1 MTSAKEKKSQAT
13 PVFGRPFE
21 GAVFDMDGT
30 LVHTEP
36 LHRQS
41 WARAFHELGMEFN
54 DEDYDRYLS
63 GRPSR
68 ETTRERFGFSPEQAE
83 EMSHRLISA
92 FWEIAA
98 GNVEPLPGVREFLT
112 RIYYVPKAVAT
123 SARRHS
129 ATRML
134 QELGLVDYFKAIV
147 TADDI
152 TNGKPEPEIFLLA
165 AERLEVAPERCIVF
179 EDAIAGVAAAR
190 AAGMFC
196 AAITTTRDEFPDADL
211 VFSAWDDPRLPA
223 LFPPPPEQVR

>member
-1 MTSAKEKKSQAT
+1 MTCTTRESVESVTA
-13 PVFGRPFE
+13 GPFD
-21 GAVFDMDGT
+21 GAIFDMDGT

-41 WARAFHELGMEFN
+41 WARALQEVGIEF
-54 DEDYDRYLS
+54 DDADYDFHLS

-83 EMSHRLISA
+83 DVSRRLMSA

-112 RIYYVPKAVAT
+112 RIYHVPKAVAT

-134 QELGLVDYFKAIV
+134 QELGLIDYFSAIV

-152 TNGKPEPEIFLLA
+152 DRGKPEPDIFLLA
-165 AERLEVAPERCIVF
+165 AERLEVVPERCIVF
-179 EDAIAGVAAAR
+179 EDAYAGVAAAR
-190 AAGMFC
+190 AAGMYC
-196 AAITTTRDEFPDADL
+196 AAITTTRAEFPEADM
-211 VFSAWDDPRLPA
+211 VFSAWDDPRLPK
-223 LFPPPPEQVR
+223 LFDPAPGHPT

>member
-1 MTSAKEKKSQAT
+1 MTSHYREPIGAEDDD
-13 PVFGRPFE
+13 PGPFE
-21 GAVFDMDGT
+21 AAIFDMDGT

-36 LHRQS
+36 LHRRS
-41 WARAFHELGMEFN
+41 WARALGEMGIDFDDAE
-54 DEDYDRYLS
+54 YDQYLS

-83 EMSHRLISA
+83 EASHRLITA
-92 FWEIAA
+92 FWDIAA

-112 RIYYVPKAVAT
+112 RFYYVPKAVAT

-134 QELGLVDYFKAIV
+134 DELGLLDYFKAIV

-165 AERLEVAPERCIVF
+165 SERLEVAPERCVVF
-179 EDAIAGVAAAR
+179 EDAFAGVAAAR
-190 AAGMFC
+190 AAGMYV
-196 AAITTTRDEFPDADL
+196 AAITTSREEFPDADL
-211 VFSAWDDPRLPA
+211 VFSGWDDPRLPA
-223 LFPPPPEQVR
+223 LFAPAPERHP